1 MKGLIEQKN
10 GGSVKDIDLK
20 TRRVSGYLSGF
31 GNLDHDNDIFVK
43 GAYSKTIVERKGNIF
58 FLQQHDWSKPLGK
71 FDVLTEDEKGLYF
84 EAEVVNTSFGLDQ
97 LKLYEAGIVEQHSVG
112 FQTMQSEMDKK
123 SGIRKI
129 KEVKLYEG
137 SAVTLGANSDTP
149 FTGFKSGIKEANNQI
164 TKIMSVL
171 KSGNLTD
178 ETFMQL
184 ELALKQLQTKAFE
197 IGKHSIKEDEPIIIT
212 QTKDYEP
219 LIKTLN
225 NFKL

>member
-1 MKGLIEQKN
+1 MKGMIEQKN

-20 TRRVSGYLSGF
+20 NRRVSGYLSGF
-31 GNLDHDNDIFVK
+31 GNVDHDNDIFVK
-43 GAYSKTIVERKGNIF
+43 GSYSKTIVERKGNIF

-84 EAEVVNTSFGLDQ
+84 EGEVVNTSFGLDQ

-112 FQTMQSEMDKK
+112 FQTIQSDFDTK
-123 SGIRKI
+123 GVRNI

-184 ELALKQLQTKAFE
+184 ELALKQLQTKAYKT
-197 IGKHSIKEDEPIIIT
+197 GKHSNQDIEPSPGT
-212 QTKDYEP
+212 RNKDYEP
-219 LIKTLN
+219 LINTFN